1 MENKE
6 QGICIIVGSYK
17 LYTVSHEQLIFAA
30 LRHVTACY
38 QRDAN
43 NVWLVFHLHISES
56 NEREIDDNL
65 FPFAVNRETYDYVR
79 RILHTGR
86 RSRILPSRIVIDD
99 GKRHYLDPQEILYVQ
114 AKGKV
119 CTVHFLNGELPLN
132 RLLGDMETLLG
143 GTFVRTHRSYLVNTA
158 HITSVER
165 YELTLVDGTKLP
177 IPEQRFSQVRREIS
191 LRIEE

>member
-1 MENKE
+1 MF
-6 QGICIIVGSYK
+6 C
-17 LYTVSHEQLIFAA
+17 LCLLLFFT
-30 LRHVTACY
+30 
-38 QRDAN
+38 QRFF
-43 NVWLVFHLHISES
+43 VV
-56 NEREIDDNL
+56 

-191 LRIEE
+191 LRIEEETSSVRFP